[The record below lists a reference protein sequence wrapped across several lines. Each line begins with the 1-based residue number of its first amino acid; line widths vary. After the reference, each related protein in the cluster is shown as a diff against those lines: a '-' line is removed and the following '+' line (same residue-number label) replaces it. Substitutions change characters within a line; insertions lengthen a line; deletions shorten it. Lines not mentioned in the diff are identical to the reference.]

1 MAYLAGLVAF
11 ALVIFISVCLHEAGH
26 MLTAKSFGMK
36 VTEYFAGF
44 GPKLWSFRRGETEYG
59 LKGIPLGGY
68 VKIVGMTPH
77 DEDVAPEDE
86 SRAMWRRPVWQR
98 TIVLVAG
105 SATHLILAVV
115 GIWLM
120 AMFSGLP
127 NPALPKGAQ
136 SQPAIV
142 NVEECTLAIDDH
154 ASCVATDPRSP
165 AAAAGFVNGDKITSV
180 NGTAV
185 TTWGDAT
192 GVIQKLPAA
201 QPATITVERNGA
213 PVTLAVSPAQ
223 VQRVELKD
231 DGSTGARR
239 PVSAIG
245 VSLQATVPYTVTYG
259 PVDAVG
265 ATVDRTG
272 DMFAGTFTALK
283 KFPEKVPKLWTAIT
297 GGERDQDTPVSV
309 VGVSRLGGEAV
320 EHGLWSVF
328 FGLFIGFNFFVG
340 IFNLLPLLPLDGGH
354 LAIIWFEKVR
364 SWIYGLLKRP
374 DPGRVN
380 YMKLMP
386 LTYAV
391 ILVFGAITL
400 LTVGADIV
408 NPVTLFPR

>member
-1 MAYLAGLVAF
+1 MLQVAGIVAF
-11 ALVIFISVCLHEAGH
+11 ALTIFVSVCLHEAGH
-26 MLTAKSFGMK
+26 MLTAKAFGMK

-86 SRAMWRRPVWQR
+86 HRAMWRRPVWQR

-105 SATHLILAVV
+105 SATHMILAVV

-120 AMFSGLP
+120 AMTYGMP
-127 NPALPKGAQ
+127 NPALPKGNL
-136 SQPAIV
+136 SQPAV
-142 NVEECTLAIDDH
+142 VKVEACAVVDENRHGCLA
-154 ASCVATDPRSP
+154 SDPSSP
-165 AAAAGFVNGDKITSV
+165 AAAAGFETGDRITAV
-180 NGTAV
+180 NGTPISTWEDAV
-185 TTWGDAT
+185 KT
-192 GVIQKLPAA
+192 IQALPAGTA
-201 QPATITVERNGA
+201 AKISVDRAGA
-213 PVTLAVSPAQ
+213 PLVMIVRPAA
-223 VQRVELKD
+223 VQRAELKD
-231 DGSTGARR
+231 DGSEGAVR
-239 PVSAIG
+239 PASAIG
-245 VSLQATVPYTVTYG
+245 ISGVATIPANVTYG

-265 ATVDRTG
+265 VTVDRTG
-272 DMFAGTFTALK
+272 DLFTGTFTALK

-297 GGERDQDTPVSV
+297 GGERDPDTPVSV

-320 EHGLWSVF
+320 EHGLWSMF
-328 FGLFIGFNFFVG
+328 WGLFIGFNFFVG

-354 LAIIWFEKVR
+354 LAVIWFEKVR
-364 SWIYGLLKRP
+364 SWIYRLFKRP

>member
-26 MLTAKSFGMK
+26 MLTAKAFGMK

-59 LKGIPLGGY
+59 IKGIPLGGY

-77 DEDVAPEDE
+77 DEDVKPEDE
-86 SRAMWRRPVWQR
+86 HRAMWRRPVWQR

-127 NPALPKGAQ
+127 NPDLPNAQ
-136 SQPAIV
+136 LSQPAVV
-142 NVEECTLAIDDH
+142 NIEDCAIAAPDRADCI
-154 ASCVATDPRSP
+154 ASDPRSP
-165 AAAAGFVNGDKITSV
+165 AAAAGFVDGDRITAV
-180 NGTAV
+180 NGKPV
-185 TTWGDAT
+185 NNWGDA
-192 GVIQKLPAA
+192 IQTIQALPAGQA
-201 QPATITVERNGA
+201 AAVTVQRAGA
-213 PVTLAVSPAQ
+213 PVEIQVAPVA
-223 VQRVELKD
+223 VQRPTIDE
-231 DGSTGARR
+231 DGNAGATRA
-239 PVSAIG
+239 VSAIG
-245 VSLQATVPYTVTYG
+245 VSLNAPQPDTVKYG
-259 PVDAVG
+259 PVGAVG

-272 DMFAGTFTALK
+272 DLFTGTFAALK

-320 EHGLWSVF
+320 ERGLWSVF

-364 SWIYGLLKRP
+364 SWIYRLIKRP

>member
-1 MAYLAGLVAF
+1 VAYLAGLVAF
-11 ALVIFISVCLHEAGH
+11 ALTIFISVCLHEAGH
-26 MLTAKSFGMK
+26 MATAKAFGMK

-86 SRAMWRRPVWQR
+86 HRAMWRRPVWQR
-98 TIVLVAG
+98 TIVLMAG

-115 GIWLM
+115 AIWFM
-120 AMFSGLP
+120 AVFSGLP
-127 NPALPKGAQ
+127 NPDLPKGQ
-136 SQPAIV
+136 LSQPAVV
-142 NVEECTLAIDDH
+142 NVESCALASNDH
-154 ASCVATDPRSP
+154 EDCVASDPTSP
-165 AAAAGFVNGDKITSV
+165 AAGAGFANGDQITAV
-180 NGTAV
+180 NGTPV
-185 TTWGDAT
+185 STWGDAIN
-192 GVIQKLPAA
+192 VIQALPAGQA
-201 QPATITVERNGA
+201 ATVTVQRGGA
-213 PVTLAVSPAQ
+213 PVDLKVAPVQ
-223 VQRVELKD
+223 VQRTPID
-231 DGSTGARR
+231 DQGKPGAPR

-245 VSLQATVPYTVTYG
+245 VSLSATLPNTVTYN
-259 PVDAVG
+259 PVSAVG
-265 ATVDRTG
+265 ATGHYTGQLVD
-272 DMFAGTFTALK
+272 ATFTALK

-320 EHGLWSVF
+320 ENGLWSVF
-328 FGLFIGFNFFVG
+328 FSLFIMFNFFVG

-364 SWIYGLLKRP
+364 SWVYRLLHRP